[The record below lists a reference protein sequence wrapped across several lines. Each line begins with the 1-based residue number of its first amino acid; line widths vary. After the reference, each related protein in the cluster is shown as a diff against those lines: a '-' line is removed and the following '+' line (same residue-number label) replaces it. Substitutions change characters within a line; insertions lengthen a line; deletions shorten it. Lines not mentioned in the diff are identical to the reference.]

1 MFSQFWFFS
10 PRFLSIM
17 PLRTFKIVLCC
28 CHLLHFVHWI
38 SNFCI
43 SGQINPKTH
52 FFSIKLLIELP
63 GSLNSNA
70 YSILILTPLIL
81 LFLVKL
87 TLNFILLFNQALDW
101 MNETFK
107 LFHLFYFGSSS
118 FNSCQ
123 FCHFFSKFQFSSSI
137 RYSIEWIRP
146 SNFSIFLI
154 WSLVL

>member
-1 MFSQFWFFS
+1 MFSEFWFFY

-38 SNFCI
+38 FNFCI
-43 SGQINPKTH
+43 FGQINPKTH
-52 FFSIKLLIELP
+52 FFSIKPLIKLP
-63 GSLNSNA
+63 GFLNSNA
-70 YSILILTPLIL
+70 YSILIL

-87 TLNFILLFNQALDW
+87 TLNFILLFNQAIDW

-107 LFHLFYFGSSS
+107 LFHLFYFGY
-118 FNSCQ
+118 SCQ
-123 FCHFFSKFQFSSSI
+123 FCHFFFKFQFSSSI

-146 SNFSIFLI
+146 SNFSISLF